1 MRRPNPALTGI
12 DQKLSAEVTWALN
25 VTERPRLDAVRQG
38 ASAAAIRLLMILLAV
53 VVFAIGVQAPGLS
66 WLWSTMAAAGIAC
79 IGVALHRVLRRRGE
93 KARAYLDDLV
103 SRQYHSSLLLVRE
116 NDVVVVAGYPA
127 GGRRAA

>member
-25 VTERPRLDAVRQG
+25 VTERPHLDAVRQG
-38 ASAAAIRLLMILLAV
+38 ANAPTIRLLMILLSV
-53 VVFAIGVQAPGLS
+53 VVFAIGVQAPGLA
-66 WLWSTMAAAGIAC
+66 WLWSTMAAAGIA
-79 IGVALHRVLRRRGE
+79 GLGAALHRILLRRGE

-116 NDVVVVAGYPA
+116 NDVVVIAGYPA
-127 GGRRAA
+127 GGRHAA